1 MPTATTTIIAI
12 DILLEPDA
20 RMLQHAETSNT
31 RLLQA
36 FPNGFALDAAHRP
49 HITMFQ
55 CFVPANDLDKV
66 YAALGKVLDGAHV
79 TAMNLE
85 AFKYYYAPAPGGTG
99 VAGIVARSTP
109 ELLKLQAD
117 MIAAAA
123 PFTVETATIAAFTA
137 GHDNPA
143 MDAAMIGYI
152 TEFIP
157 EHSGAKFV
165 PHVSTGF
172 ASREYLDKM
181 LAESFEPFA
190 FSPADVAVYQ
200 LGPYGTAAKKLKGF
214 NLNSRATQD
223 HLGGVL
229 SSWSDGPAKQS
240 IVDFVNSVTS
250 VGGPDFVP
258 VADRIAVFDNDGT
271 LWAEAPFPAQLVF
284 LLDRVR
290 ALASQHP
297 EWKDQ
302 QPFKGVLENDMN
314 AVVAAGMAGLVELG
328 MATHAGMTTEEF
340 ELMVKDWIATA
351 RHPRFN
357 RPFTELV
364 YQPMLEVLTL
374 LRANNFK
381 TIIVSGGGIEFMR
394 TFSESIYGIPPDQ
407 IVGSSIVTKYEIRDG
422 RPVLVRQPKVHFY
435 DDKEDKP
442 VGINLFIGRRPIAA
456 FGNSDGDFAMLEW
469 VAGGPGARFA
479 LIVHHDDAVRE
490 FAYDRE
496 AGLAKLA
503 HGLDE
508 GPKRGWTLVSM
519 KKDWKRVFP
528 FEEE

>member
-1 MPTATTTIIAI
+1 MGCSRQLWTRHFPVTSHNHSPPLCPDSVALHSPLRDGIFLESRVWRPASIATTWGDGSSRGGIMPTATTTIIAI

-123 PFTVETATIAAFTA
+123 QFTVETATIAALTA

-200 LGPYGTAAKKLKGF
+200 LGPYGTAAKKHKGF

-258 VADRIAVFDNDGT
+258 VADRLAVF
-271 LWAEAPFPAQLVF
+271 
-284 LLDRVR
+284 R
-290 ALASQHP
+290 
-297 EWKDQ
+297 
-302 QPFKGVLENDMN
+302 
-314 AVVAAGMAGLVELG
+314 
-328 MATHAGMTTEEF
+328 
-340 ELMVKDWIATA
+340 
-351 RHPRFN
+351 
-357 RPFTELV
+357 
-364 YQPMLEVLTL
+364 
-374 LRANNFK
+374 
-381 TIIVSGGGIEFMR
+381 
-394 TFSESIYGIPPDQ
+394 SEQRS
-407 IVGSSIVTKYEIRDG
+407 V
-422 RPVLVRQPKVHFY
+422 
-435 DDKEDKP
+435 
-442 VGINLFIGRRPIAA
+442 
-456 FGNSDGDFAMLEW
+456 
-469 VAGGPGARFA
+469 GPGSR
-479 LIVHHDDAVRE
+479 
-490 FAYDRE
+490 
-496 AGLAKLA
+496 
-503 HGLDE
+503 
-508 GPKRGWTLVSM
+508 S
-519 KKDWKRVFP
+519 
-528 FEEE
+528 